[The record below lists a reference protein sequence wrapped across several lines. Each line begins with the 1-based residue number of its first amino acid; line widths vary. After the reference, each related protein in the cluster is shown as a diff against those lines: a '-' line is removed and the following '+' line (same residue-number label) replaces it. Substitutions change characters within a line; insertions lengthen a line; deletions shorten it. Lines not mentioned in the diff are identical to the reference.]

1 MRLIPAQ
8 HRLKDLRAD
17 YSAMQ
22 AMMFDEKS
30 YSFDEILARIEK
42 LQAKINT
49 DAPADDTP
57 K

>member
-1 MRLIPAQ
+1 MPAQ

-30 YSFDEILARIEK
+30 YSFDEIVARVEK
-42 LQAKINT
+42 LQAAMNK
-49 DAPADDTP
+49 DVPAADTP